1 MANLN
6 PQAAAK
12 NWQRG
17 MAGSGEKFKAG
28 VQAVT
33 ESPMEKAALAVDR
46 QVAGVQRAAME
57 GKTQA
62 RLRAVPLDS
71 WKRDMLEKGAQR
83 VAAGAAVAEPKVAAF
98 FSEFFPFLQSGM
110 AQLPPRGSLEE
121 NIARSAAMQRHNAT
135 FKRSR

>member
-1 MANLN
+1 MAQLN
-6 PQAAAK
+6 PQQAAQ

-17 MAGSGEKFKAG
+17 MAGSGEKLKAG

-62 RLRAVPLDS
+62 RLRAVTLES

-83 VAAGAAVAEPKVAAF
+83 VAAGAATAVPKVSAF
-98 FSEFFPFLQSGM
+98 FSEFFPHLQTGM

-135 FKRSR
+135 FRRSR